1 MVIFIKKVSESQLV
15 KAGTTLGV
23 DEIFLAM
30 KESKNH
36 KKVNV
41 MKAVLGKK
49 HIKFKKPLIQWE
61 QQYQKLKL

>member
-49 HIKFKKPLIQWE
+49 HIKFKKH
-61 QQYQKLKL
+61 